1 MNGWTID
8 RSRSS
13 ASVFPSTSIGLAK
26 VRSNQSR
33 EPSRPGLTMSMIA
46 HSSPSRFSIG
56 VPVIASFRR
65 AGSRRS
71 ARARFVAGFLT
82 SCASSSS
89 SRSQVTSASV
99 STSRVAMS

>member
-1 MNGWTID
+1 
-8 RSRSS
+8 
-13 ASVFPSTSIGLAK
+13 
-26 VRSNQSR
+26 
-33 EPSRPGLTMSMIA
+33 MSMIA

-56 VPVIASFRR
+56 VPVIATLRR

-89 SRSQVTSASV
+89 TRSQVIAARSSAS
-99 STSRVAMS
+99 RAAMS